1 MSIPALAGILKRGSA
16 DAGAVAALGCASD
29 FAGSKALGNIFGIQ
43 PTASLLKTKLCG
55 AGDGGNRCAPGRV
68 RIVKVHQPISSTTIA
83 LVTYMILSASS
94 EDSCMPRVL
103 RRQK

>member
-16 DAGAVAALGCASD
+16 DAGAVEALGCTSG
-29 FAGSKALGNIFGIQ
+29 FTGSKALGNIFGIQ

-55 AGDGGNRCAPGRV
+55 VGDGGRRCALGRV
-68 RIVKVHQPISSTTIA
+68 RIVKVHQPIRSTTMA
-83 LVTYMILSASS
+83 LVTYMIRNASS